1 MGYARKAAAFLTA
14 DEYLALET
22 HARTKHEYLEGV
34 IYAWQGQVPES
45 MAGGSRA
52 HHRISLN
59 IATALNMALRGTAC
73 APYMADMRLRVAVA
87 AGRTQSAY
95 FYPDVFVHCGP
106 SQPPEATEIEDPR
119 VIIEVLSPSTE
130 AFDRGVKFAAYRQ
143 IDALQEYLLIDPDT
157 RRVEAY
163 RRNERGAFELHD
175 QTGQPTLQLS
185 SVDLVMPM
193 AEVFDGVDNESTTP
207 VDTSAPGGDSAT
219 NAGGAAASASD

>member
-130 AFDRGVKFAAYRQ
+130 DFDRTEKFVAYGT
-143 IDALQEYLLIDPDT
+143 IASLEELVFVNSHPPYDIEI
-157 RRVEAY
+157 Y
-163 RRNERGAFELHD
+163 RRGKDGPLLRIETGHPALELTSID
-175 QTGQPTLQLS
+175 VTMTRDAVL
-185 SVDLVMPM
+185 
-193 AEVFDGVDNESTTP
+193 AGV
-207 VDTSAPGGDSAT
+207 
-219 NAGGAAASASD
+219 